1 MFIIGLG
8 NPGEKYK
15 NNRHNVGHQFIDYL
29 TQQTSNSKS
38 QKLNIK
44 IFKTDVFM
52 NESGDFVKKLIGN
65 RKFKIEN
72 LVIVHDDLDIPFG
85 KFRIDFARGPRLHNG
100 IKSIEQTLKNK
111 NFWRIRIGV
120 DNRKK
125 TGWVEGEKYVLQDFL
140 ADEKKMIESEVFP
153 KVLKK
158 LEKKVEILN
167 I

>member
-1 MFIIGLG
+1 MLIIGLG

-15 NNRHNVGHQFIDYL
+15 NNRHNVGHQFIDFL

-72 LVIVHDDLDIPFG
+72 LVIVHDDLDIPLG
-85 KFRIDFARGPRLHNG
+85 RFRIDFARGPRLHNG
-100 IKSIEQTLKNK
+100 IKSIDQTLKNK

-120 DNRKK
+120 DNRQK